1 MSQKTL
7 LLVDGSSYLFR
18 AFHALPD
25 LRNKDDE
32 PTGAIHGIVGMLR
45 RLREDTRLHDG
56 ALYGAVV
63 FDAPGKT
70 FRDDM
75 YEQYKANRT
84 EMPDDLR
91 RQIAPIHEISVAL
104 GWPLLVIPGIEADD
118 VIGTLAVQ
126 ARIWRNWWTRT
137 RCSSTR

>member
-25 LRNKDDE
+25 LRNKDNE

-63 FDAPGKT
+63 FDAPGRT

-75 YEQYKANRT
+75 YDQYKANRT

-91 RQIAPIHEISVAL
+91 RQIAPIHEMSRGAR
-104 GWPLLVIPGIEADD
+104 
-118 VIGTLAVQ
+118 LA
-126 ARIWRNWWTRT
+126 AAGDSRHRGR
-137 RCSSTR
+137 RRHRHAGRAGPRAPA